1 MRQHGSVVPCIINIG
16 RTLKSYRL
24 TSSSH
29 FQLFDVLTPCCRR
42 SVSAVDFL
50 LPEKEFKEEEGTVLG
65 CLFCVFNYLFW
76 FMLSHTISSEPVPFL
91 FGTGYCTIP

>member
-65 CLFCVFNYLFW
+65 CLFCVFNITF
-76 FMLSHTISSEPVPFL
+76 
-91 FGTGYCTIP
+91 FGLCCRTL